1 MLILYY
7 FSQLTFLQEA
17 GNIKDLPTA
26 TSPSISAANYW
37 TPSTVKPTEKPGEK
51 ATNAPVVIKL
61 EIPESK
67 PEIVK
72 SIVNQVKDTL
82 AKVPLSQTTTASPVQ
97 VSVSVSSTVP
107 VTSKS
112 PSTPSPI
119 NNEQSIGGNKNIPQS
134 LYESIQQ
141 VIAQHL
147 YNQLSDKN
155 HNIHSSTTTAE
166 SISTSGSSS
175 VASST
180 TEIPTSTESIDV
192 TTLNPT
198 TVAEVVASSSQS
210 PHAVLEQIPYN
221 QLYNLSDH
229 SAVGSAWPYQ
239 PWFQPP
245 VYANPYYPHYA
256 PPPIN
261 QTNQYFPYP
270 SYPYGQWASN
280 GNYTNAF
287 AGWYEWAY
295 GQQQQATSPPPSSQG
310 TTANLSTSASTTTST
325 TAKLPSSMLVT
336 ITTTVAPPTVI
347 TTKQDQQT
355 TYATTKNPITDGF
368 DLLRNKATSAT
379 PESPQIQVYIV
390 QGPNGPQV
398 QTKTVNS
405 KDGQKQPN
413 VQVYVID
420 ENSKE
425 KPYAPT
431 ARPSSSSSSEGQYFQ
446 YSHSHFQPE
455 ESQVKPFT
463 TSSPGLDNLYVKEES
478 YRDLEYEDEDSSFTG
493 SSTETTRPSFSQ
505 FLPSS
510 KVQSLQHLYNQQGFP
525 GLRNFTDGSVP
536 ESACTRPG
544 LFQHPHDCNKFYECY
559 FDRFVNKFT
568 LHLFECPVK
577 LAFDSRIVGCSGP
590 TDPTVCVQY

>member
-1 MLILYY
+1 M
-7 FSQLTFLQEA
+7 
-17 GNIKDLPTA
+17 
-26 TSPSISAANYW
+26 
-37 TPSTVKPTEKPGEK
+37 
-51 ATNAPVVIKL
+51 
-61 EIPESK
+61 
-67 PEIVK
+67 
-72 SIVNQVKDTL
+72 
-82 AKVPLSQTTTASPVQ
+82 
-97 VSVSVSSTVP
+97 SVSSTVP

-112 PSTPSPI
+112 PSTPSPVDS
-119 NNEQSIGGNKNIPQS
+119 NVSGNLGNNKNIPQS

-147 YNQLSDKN
+147 YNQLSDKGKDG
-155 HNIHSSTTTAE
+155 HTSTTE
-166 SISTSGSSS
+166 SIATAGSSLSSSSASSS
-175 VASST
+175 VSSSSSSSSYSST
-180 TEIPTSTESIDV
+180 TEVPVTSTESIDV

-198 TVAEVVASSSQS
+198 TIAEVIASSSQS

-221 QLYNLSDH
+221 QLYNLSDPH
-229 SAVGSAWPYQ
+229 SVGSAWPYQ

-245 VYANPYYPHYA
+245 VYANPYAPYPHYA

-295 GQQQQATSPPPSSQG
+295 GQQQATSPSPA
-310 TTANLSTSASTTTST
+310 TTAATTTNATTTSGSGSS
-325 TAKLPSSMLVT
+325 KLPSSMLVT
-336 ITTTVAPPTVI
+336 ITTTVAPPTVS
-347 TTKQDQQT
+347 TKEAVYT
-355 TYATTKNPITDGF
+355 TTKNPTGESF
-368 DLLRNKATSAT
+368 DILRTKATSAT

-405 KDGQKQPN
+405 KDGVKSPN

-420 ENSKE
+420 ENSKDT
-425 KPYAPT
+425 KPYSPAAT
-431 ARPSSSSSSEGQYFQ
+431 ARPSSSSEGGQYFQ

-463 TSSPGLDNLYVKEES
+463 TSSPTSDNLYVKEEA

-493 SSTETTRPSFSQ
+493 STETTRPSFSQ

>member
-1 MLILYY
+1 M
-7 FSQLTFLQEA
+7 
-17 GNIKDLPTA
+17 
-26 TSPSISAANYW
+26 TSANYW
-37 TPSTVKPTEKPGEK
+37 TASTSRPSDKVT
-51 ATNAPVVIKL
+51 ATPVVIKV

-67 PEIVK
+67 PEIVN

-82 AKVPLSQTTTASPVQ
+82 GKVPSSTSSPVQ
-97 VSVSVSSTVP
+97 VSVSVSSTLP
-107 VTSKS
+107 VT
-112 PSTPSPI
+112 
-119 NNEQSIGGNKNIPQS
+119 QSSVSDATATTAQQQLNNKNIPQS

-147 YNQLSDKN
+147 YNQLGEKKEITSTTEGVSSSSSASASSP
-155 HNIHSSTTTAE
+155 ISSSSSTTASFSSSSSAFN
-166 SISTSGSSS
+166 SIGSST
-175 VASST
+175 V
-180 TEIPTSTESIDV
+180 EVPTSTESIEV

-198 TVAEVVASSSQS
+198 TVAEVVSSSAS

-221 QLYNLSDH
+221 QLYNVTEH
-229 SAVGSAWPYQ
+229 QVNSAWPYQ

-270 SYPYGQWASN
+270 SYPYAQWGSN
-280 GNYTNAF
+280 AGNYSNAF

-295 GQQQQATSPPPSSQG
+295 TQQQQQALQQQQQQQQQQAPLANDASSTAA
-310 TTANLSTSASTTTST
+310 TT
-325 TAKLPSSMLVT
+325 KLPAPMIVT
-336 ITTTVAPPTVI
+336 ITTTTAAPPTTKEQY
-347 TTKQDQQT
+347 TTKSP
-355 TYATTKNPITDGF
+355 YAFDSLRTKG
-368 DLLRNKATSAT
+368 AESTSA

-405 KDGQKQPN
+405 KDGHNPN

-420 ENSKE
+420 ENNKNKGNS
-425 KPYAPT
+425 YG
-431 ARPSSSSSSEGQYFQ
+431 SSSSGVKAQSSSEGQYFQ
-446 YSHSHFQPE
+446 YAHSHFQPE

-463 TSSPGLDNLYVKEES
+463 TSSPLSDNLYAKEDS
-478 YRDLEYEDEDSSFTG
+478 YRDLEYEDEESASTG
-493 SSTETTRPSFSQ
+493 SSVDQTTRPSFSQ

-510 KVQSLQHLYNQQGFP
+510 KVQSLQNLYNQQGFP
-525 GLRNFTDGSVP
+525 GLRNFTNGSVP

-559 FDRFVNKFT
+559 FDRFVNKYT